1 MKDTEESLTFTIIDE
16 EGKELECEALFTFDS
31 EETNNSYIVY
41 TDNTEDEDGNVKV
54 YAAIYDA
61 EGDEEGI
68 LKPIESDEEWAIVE
82 KILEEIQEDEQ

>member
-41 TDNTEDEDGNVKV
+41 TDNTEDKDGNVKV